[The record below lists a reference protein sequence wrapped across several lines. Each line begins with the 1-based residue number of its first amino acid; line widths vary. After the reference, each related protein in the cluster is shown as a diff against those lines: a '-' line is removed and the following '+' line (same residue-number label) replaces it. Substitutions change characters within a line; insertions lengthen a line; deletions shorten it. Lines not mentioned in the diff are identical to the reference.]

1 MEVKIIDAAAKNDVR
16 LKNEA
21 FPLYGRMVPSYR
33 DGVWGY
39 EIKLFPEG
47 EVSEQC
53 FPDSGYDFDAA
64 GADTVFVGAYDG
76 GACIG
81 LAVLKDA
88 WFNYMYLDDLKISGR
103 YRGKGAAKALV
114 EKAKEVAL
122 ARGYRGIYTIGQDNN
137 LSACKFYLKTGFQ
150 IGGFDNHVYKG
161 TSQEGKADIIF
172 YLDI

>member
-1 MEVKIIDAAAKNDVR
+1 M
-16 LKNEA
+16 
-21 FPLYGRMVPSYR
+21 
-33 DGVWGY
+33 
-39 EIKLFPEG
+39 
-47 EVSEQC
+47 
-53 FPDSGYDFDAA
+53 
-64 GADTVFVGAYDG
+64 GAYDG